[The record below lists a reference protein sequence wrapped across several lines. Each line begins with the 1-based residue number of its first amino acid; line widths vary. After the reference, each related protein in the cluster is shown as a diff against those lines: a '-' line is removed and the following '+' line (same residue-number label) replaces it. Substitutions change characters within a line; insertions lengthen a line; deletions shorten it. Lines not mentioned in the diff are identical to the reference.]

1 MSESETPTA
10 TDSTA
15 KHESHGRKRLRH
27 RKKLLYDK
35 ILKQM
40 EFYFS
45 DANLTKDRFLG
56 ELVKTDPY
64 VPIEVFLKFNKIRA
78 MTQDVIDIAK
88 AMKFST
94 ILELSEDRQKIRR
107 KKPVEPYD
115 AESRTVYVE
124 SIPVTANREWLEKVF
139 SDYGHVAYIS
149 LPKFKNSQRIKGY
162 AFIEFDKA
170 EDAHNCIVAFTQ
182 MGCRLPTSMPPEE
195 LSSVKM
201 FSVEESDDKLKQEDI
216 KKDKTNKTTEESG
229 IKTVE
234 DKVKED
240 TDIVKDDIKVKEDL
254 KVKEEDEPPRKKS
267 RKSKDKR
274 PKNLELRPGQDSDSE
289 KRDTPTDECKNIT
302 TPVDD
307 VCKKEE
313 SKNDLTSHNKSKDDA
328 DSPSKKKNKK
338 KSAKTKIKT
347 PNGLNTK
354 EAPKGALW
362 GLQVLPRS
370 EWKALRNKYL
380 TLQRNYMKQVKF
392 NLYNRKNSYSAIPE
406 PATLPM
412 EADTASNPGKM
423 ISSKNV
429 TPLEKIPGVFVREV
443 LPEPCCDIRHTKR
456 TVRSNIHAL
465 HVDAKEGQSEIIIRF
480 DSAKA
485 ADEYCANS
493 SNRASILSGV
503 EEEEQWARAEAG
515 RAWPRPRGR
524 ERLRARLQRHGAAPP
539 PPPPPE
545 PASPQPTH
553 THIRFDE

>member
-1 MSESETPTA
+1 MSESETPTT
-10 TDSTA
+10 TDSTT
-15 KHESHGRKRLRH
+15 KHESHGRKRMRH

-107 KKPVEPYD
+107 KTPVEPYD

-139 SDYGHVAYIS
+139 SDYGHIAYIS

-162 AFIEFDKA
+162 AFIEFDRA
-170 EDAHNCIVAFTQ
+170 EDAHNCIVAFTK

-201 FSVEESDDKLKQEDI
+201 FSIEEPD
-216 KKDKTNKTTEESG
+216 N
-229 IKTVE
+229 V
-234 DKVKED
+234 KVKEEAD
-240 TDIVKDDIKVKEDL
+240 NKKVKSDQVKEETGIMVKEEDI

-267 RKSKDKR
+267 RKCKDKR

-289 KRDTPTDECKNIT
+289 KRDTPTDECKTIT
-302 TPVDD
+302 TPIDD
-307 VCKKEE
+307 VRIKGEPKDE
-313 SKNDLTSHNKSKDDA
+313 LTSHDESKDDA
-328 DSPSKKKNKK
+328 DSPTKKKNKK
-338 KSAKTKIKT
+338 KSAKTKSKT

-380 TLQRNYMKQVKF
+380 TLQRNYMKQVKI

-412 EADTASNPGKM
+412 EADTALNSGKT

-429 TPLEKIPGVFVREV
+429 TPLKKIPGVFVREI

-456 TVRSNIHAL
+456 MVRSNIHAL

-493 SNRASILSGV
+493 SNRASILSGA

-515 RAWPRPRGR
+515 RATPRPRGR
-524 ERLRARLQRHGAAPP
+524 ERLRARLQRRGAA
-539 PPPPPE
+539 PPPE

-553 THIRFDE
+553 THIRFDDE

>member
-1 MSESETPTA
+1 MSESETPT
-10 TDSTA
+10 TIDSTT
-15 KHESHGRKRLRH
+15 KHESHGRKRVRH

-56 ELVKTDPY
+56 ELIKTDPY

-107 KKPVEPYD
+107 KTPVEPYD

-139 SDYGHVAYIS
+139 SDYGHIAYIS

-162 AFIEFDKA
+162 AFIEFDKT
-170 EDAHNCIVAFTQ
+170 EDAHNCIMAFTK

-201 FSVEESDDKLKQEDI
+201 FSVEEP
-216 KKDKTNKTTEESG
+216 
-229 IKTVE
+229 
-234 DKVKED
+234 
-240 TDIVKDDIKVKEDL
+240 DDIKVKEEVDIKKENPD
-254 KVKEEDEPPRKKS
+254 KVKEEPGIMVKEQDIKTKEEDEPPRKRS

-274 PKNLELRPGQDSDSE
+274 PKNLELRQGQDSDSE
-289 KRDTPTDECKNIT
+289 KRDTPTDECKSIT
-302 TPVDD
+302 TPIDD
-307 VCKKEE
+307 VCIKEDPKDE
-313 SKNDLTSHNKSKDDA
+313 LTSHDESKDDA
-328 DSPSKKKNKK
+328 DSPTKKKNKK
-338 KSAKTKIKT
+338 KSAKTKSQT
-347 PNGLNTK
+347 PNGLNTE

-380 TLQRNYMKQVKF
+380 TLQRNYMKQVKL

-412 EADTASNPGKM
+412 EADTALNPGK
-423 ISSKNV
+423 IINSKHV
-429 TPLEKIPGVFVREV
+429 APLERIPGVFVREV

-456 TVRSNIHAL
+456 MVRSNIHAL

-485 ADEYCANS
+485 ADEYCGNS
-493 SNRASILSGV
+493 SNRACILSGA
-503 EEEEQWARAEAG
+503 EEEEQWARAEAA
-515 RAWPRPRGR
+515 RATPRPRGR
-524 ERLRARLQRHGAAPP
+524 ERLRARLLRGGGRGAAPP
-539 PPPPPE
+539 PPPRPE

-553 THIRFDE
+553 THIRFDDE

>member
-1 MSESETPTA
+1 MSESETPT
-10 TDSTA
+10 TIDSTT
-15 KHESHGRKRLRH
+15 KHESHGRKRVRH

-56 ELVKTDPY
+56 ELIKTDPY

-107 KKPVEPYD
+107 KTPVEPYD

-124 SIPVTANREWLEKVF
+124 SIPVTANRDWLEKVF
-139 SDYGHVAYIS
+139 SDYGHIAYIS

-162 AFIEFDKA
+162 AFIEFDKT
-170 EDAHNCIVAFTQ
+170 EDAHNCIVAFTK

-201 FSVEESDDKLKQEDI
+201 FSVEEP
-216 KKDKTNKTTEESG
+216 
-229 IKTVE
+229 
-234 DKVKED
+234 
-240 TDIVKDDIKVKEDL
+240 DDIKVKDEVDIKGEKPDKIKEEAHIKKENPD
-254 KVKEEDEPPRKKS
+254 KVKEETGIMVKEQDIKAKEEDEPPRKRS

-274 PKNLELRPGQDSDSE
+274 PKTLELRPGQDSDSE
-289 KRDTPTDECKNIT
+289 KRDTPTDECKSVT
-302 TPVDD
+302 TPIDD
-307 VCKKEE
+307 VRVKEE
-313 SKNDLTSHNKSKDDA
+313 PKDELTSHNESKDDA
-328 DSPSKKKNKK
+328 DSPTKKKNKK
-338 KSAKTKIKT
+338 KSAKTKSQT

-380 TLQRNYMKQVKF
+380 TLQRNYMKQVKL

-412 EADTASNPGKM
+412 EADTALNPGKI
-423 ISSKNV
+423 ISSKHV
-429 TPLEKIPGVFVREV
+429 TPLERIPGVFVREV

-493 SNRASILSGV
+493 SNRACILSGA

-515 RAWPRPRGR
+515 RAGTRPRGR
-524 ERLRARLQRHGAAPP
+524 ERLRARLLRRGAAPP
-539 PPPPPE
+539 PSAE

-553 THIRFDE
+553 THIRFDDE

>member
-1 MSESETPTA
+1 MSESENPTT

-15 KHESHGRKRLRH
+15 KHESHGRKRVRH

-56 ELVKTDPY
+56 ELIKTDPY

-107 KKPVEPYD
+107 KTPVEPYD

-124 SIPVTANREWLEKVF
+124 SIPMTANREWLEKVF
-139 SDYGHVAYIS
+139 SDYGHIAYIS
-149 LPKFKNSQRIKGY
+149 LPKFKNSQKIKGY
-162 AFIEFDKA
+162 AFIEFDKV
-170 EDAHNCIVAFTQ
+170 EDAHNCIVAFTK

-201 FSVEESDDKLKQEDI
+201 FSVEEPDDNKIKEGTHI
-216 KKDKTNKTTEESG
+216 KKENP
-229 IKTVE
+229 

-240 TDIVKDDIKVKEDL
+240 TGIMVKEQDIKA
-254 KVKEEDEPPRKKS
+254 KEEDEPPRKRS

-274 PKNLELRPGQDSDSE
+274 PKNLELRLGQDSDSE
-289 KRDTPTDECKNIT
+289 KRDTPTDECKGIA
-302 TPVDD
+302 TPIDD
-307 VCKKEE
+307 VCTKEDP
-313 SKNDLTSHNKSKDDA
+313 KDDLTSHNESKDDA
-328 DSPSKKKNKK
+328 DSPTKKKNKK
-338 KSAKTKIKT
+338 KSAKTKSKT

-380 TLQRNYMKQVKF
+380 TLQRNYMKQVKL

-412 EADTASNPGKM
+412 EADTALNPGKN

-429 TPLEKIPGVFVREV
+429 TPLERIPGVFVREV

-456 TVRSNIHAL
+456 TVRSNIHAM

-493 SNRASILSGV
+493 SNRASILSGL

-515 RAWPRPRGR
+515 RGCPRPRGR
-524 ERLRARLQRHGAAPP
+524 ERLRARLRAPP
-539 PPPPPE
+539 PPGPPE

-553 THIRFDE
+553 THIRFDDE